1 MRVVKNSADTIHTDA
16 TDLTGVSIQ
25 ANLQLLLEAPDATS
39 KAQCIDESQIRHCC
53 LTTLSLQTKLDLAM
67 VRHIEL
73 SIQFVDSYAMQS
85 LNEQY
90 RGKNSPTNVLSFESQ
105 MPPMMLSDSAADGAL
120 QVLGDLVFCQDVVH
134 REAQEQN
141 KTPEHHWKHL
151 FVHGT
156 LHLCGYDHVEP
167 GQADAM
173 ESLEIQIL
181 SVLGIPDP
189 YGISE

>member
-1 MRVVKNSADTIHTDA
+1 VTNNADTIHPDA
-16 TDLTGVSIQ
+16 IDLTVASVQ
-25 ANLQLLLEAPDATS
+25 ANLQLLLEAPDATL

-53 LTTLSLQTKLDLAM
+53 LTALSLQTEIDFA
-67 VRHIEL
+67 VVTDIEL
-73 SIQFVDSYAMQS
+73 SVLFVDSDAMQS

-90 RGKNSPTNVLSFESQ
+90 RGKNTPTNVLSFESQ
-105 MPPMMLSDSAADGAL
+105 MPPMMLSDAAADGAL

-134 REAQEQN
+134 REALEQN
-141 KTPEHHWKHL
+141 KIPEHHWKHL

-156 LHLCGYDHVEP
+156 LHLCGYDHEEP
-167 GQADAM
+167 AQAEAM

-189 YGISE
+189 YSISEQQ

>member
-1 MRVVKNSADTIHTDA
+1 MIHPDA
-16 TDLTGVSIQ
+16 TDLTVVPIQ
-25 ANLQLLLEAPDATS
+25 ADLQLLFDAPNATS
-39 KAQCIDESQIRHCC
+39 KARCIDESQIRLCC
-53 LTTLSLQTKLDLAM
+53 LTTLSLQTKLDLA
-67 VRHIEL
+67 VVADIEL
-73 SIQFVDSYAMQS
+73 SVQFVDSYAMQS
-85 LNEQY
+85 LNDQY

-120 QVLGDLVFCQDVVH
+120 QVLGDIVFCQDVVH

-156 LHLCGYDHVEP
+156 LHLCGYDHEEP
-167 GQADAM
+167 RQADAM

>member
-1 MRVVKNSADTIHTDA
+1 MTNNADSTDS
-16 TDLTGVSIQ
+16 GVSELTSASIQ
-25 ANLQLLLEAPDATS
+25 TSLQLLLETSDATS
-39 KAQCIDESQIRHCC
+39 KAQCIDEAQIRQCC
-53 LTTLSLQTKLDLAM
+53 LTALSLQTQLELA
-67 VRHIEL
+67 VVTDIEL
-73 SIQFVDSYAMQS
+73 SVQFVDSNAMQA

-105 MPPMMLSDSAADGAL
+105 MPPMMLSDSTEGGTL
-120 QVLGDLVFCQDVVH
+120 QVLGDLVFCQDVVL

-141 KTPEHHWKHL
+141 KIPEHHWKHL

-156 LHLCGYDHVEP
+156 LHLCGYDHEEP
-167 GQADAM
+167 TQADAM

-181 SVLGIPDP
+181 SVLGVPDP

>member
-1 MRVVKNSADTIHTDA
+1 VKNNIDA
-16 TDLTGVSIQ
+16 IPAAATELTEKHSQ
-25 ANLQLLLEAPDATS
+25 ANLDILLETADATLQAS
-39 KAQCIDESQIRHCC
+39 CIDESQIRQCC
-53 LTTLSLQTKLDLAM
+53 LSALAM
-67 VRHIEL
+67 QTEMDIKGVSQIEL
-73 SIQFVDSYAMQS
+73 SVQFVDSDAMQS

-105 MPPMMLSDSAADGAL
+105 MPPMMLSEDAVDGSL

-141 KTPEHHWKHL
+141 KLPEHHWKHL

-156 LHLCGYDHVEP
+156 LHLCGYDHEEP
-167 GQADAM
+167 VQANAM

-181 SVLGIPDP
+181 SALGIPDP
-189 YGISE
+189 YGISD